1 MLLKT
6 RDQLTIRASSET
18 ESKLRQPVFIEIY
31 NGISEGDNCLDQ
43 DDPELIKIMKKKY
56 IKNPSKMPYKIS
68 DETKLKVEEGFGE
81 YKQDKILDALL
92 FQGKTLEG
100 FFIEAG
106 FIEIIICLSERCITS
121 NLDG

>member
-1 MLLKT
+1 MLNSNDFPISVTQNTDKSVFK
-6 RDQLTIRASSET
+6 R
-18 ESKLRQPVFIEIY
+18 ESQSMKLFLRKY
-31 NGISEGDNCLDQ
+31 LNCLDQ

-56 IKNPSKMPYKIS
+56 IKKPSKMQYKIS
-68 DETKLKVEEGFGE
+68 DEIKLKVEEGLGE

-100 FFIEAG
+100 FLIEAG